1 MEKASQAVALAK
13 QFRNEMCHC
22 QGSEVLL
29 SAAPHFHTQHV
40 YHQTPEPWQW
50 YFIIQVSQQV
60 FCLHNDKGL
69 S

>member
-40 YHQTPEPWQW
+40 YHQTPEP
-50 YFIIQVSQQV
+50 
-60 FCLHNDKGL
+60 
-69 S
+69 